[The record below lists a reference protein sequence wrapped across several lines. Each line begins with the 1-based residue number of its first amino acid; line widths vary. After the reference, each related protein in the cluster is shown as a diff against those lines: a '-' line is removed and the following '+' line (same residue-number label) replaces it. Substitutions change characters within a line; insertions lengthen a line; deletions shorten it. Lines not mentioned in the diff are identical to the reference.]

1 MRVHIMKCVRCG
13 YCCYQYDVII
23 IKPEFCVPEFKMSEV
38 KEFMV
43 MHKKSGEKCPHLY
56 FDGDIAVCKLHNFKW
71 YKQTPCYTH
80 NTEINNHLDCLLGTK
95 VMNLGGFLQWKE
107 RIINA

>member
-1 MRVHIMKCVRCG
+1 MKCVRCG

-43 MHKKSGEKCPHLY
+43 MHKNLAKNVPIYILMGILPFVNCIILN
-56 FDGDIAVCKLHNFKW
+56 G
-71 YKQTPCYTH
+71 
-80 NTEINNHLDCLLGTK
+80 INKHHAI
-95 VMNLGGFLQWKE
+95 
-107 RIINA
+107 RIILK